1 MKKQKQ
7 PKKKKTFRGLLSKAF
22 LIFAIL
28 FFLLAV
34 AGIADGIISVF
45 IFCLLCGLG
54 CLYVCR
60 LLKKNDKINEQIAA
74 QDAAVAEIKETVI
87 AAKAEETKPEAADQ
101 EEAVAEHKE
110 SIKDLNTVE
119 IVYPDGHIERRYT
132 FSTIDAD
139 EGCLITDGG
148 HTYHTDVGC
157 FYNWSEEYRENFAG
171 WQLISIREARRRG
184 LRKCKF
190 CIENDTW

>member
-7 PKKKKTFRGLLSKAF
+7 PKKKKTFRGLLSKVF
-22 LIFAIL
+22 LTFAIL

-34 AGIADGIISVF
+34 AGIADGVVSVF
-45 IFCLLCGLG
+45 VFCLLCGLV

-60 LLKKNDKINEQIAA
+60 LLKKNNKIKEQIAA
-74 QDAAVAEIKETVI
+74 QEAAVAEIKETVI
-87 AAKAEETKPEAADQ
+87 AAKTDETKTEAA
-101 EEAVAEHKE
+101 AVESKE

-119 IVYPDGHIERRYT
+119 VIFPDGHIERRYT
-132 FSTIDAD
+132 WMTIDAD

-157 FYNWSEEYRENFAG
+157 FCNWSEEYRESFTG
-171 WQLISIREARRRG
+171 WRLITIREARRRG

-190 CIENDTW
+190 CIENDKW